1 MIMEKDVMR
10 CAREAGEI
18 AMSYFRGRHAMDI
31 HNKLNDSDIVTT
43 ADKECE
49 AHITEFIRTHYS
61 DHSILSEES
70 GETDGSA
77 DYRWV
82 IDPID
87 GTSNFFAG
95 LPLWSISIGV
105 EHHGRTETGVVYL
118 PATDEMFHAVR
129 GEGAWLNGRRI
140 HVSAEQSLSRSLVS
154 TGFPVDKNVNPD
166 NNLDNLARILPLVR
180 DVRRLGSATVDMC
193 YTAAGF
199 LGGYWELN
207 LHEWDVNAATLI
219 VEEAGGVCTRFRQ
232 DRGISLVCGSPAI
245 HDQLLP
251 LLGKERGK

>member
-1 MIMEKDVMR
+1 M
-10 CAREAGEI
+10 
-18 AMSYFRGRHAMDI
+18 
-31 HNKLNDSDIVTT
+31 
-43 ADKECE
+43 
-49 AHITEFIRTHYS
+49 
-61 DHSILSEES
+61 
-70 GETDGSA
+70 
-77 DYRWV
+77 
-82 IDPID
+82 
-87 GTSNFFAG
+87 
-95 LPLWSISIGV
+95 
-105 EHHGRTETGVVYL
+105 VYL

-180 DVRRLGSATVDMC
+180 DIRRLGSATVDMC

-219 VEEAGGVCTRFRQ
+219 VEEAGGICTRFRR
-232 DRGISLVCGSPAI
+232 DRGISIVCGSPAI

-251 LLGKERGK
+251 LLCKEPRK